1 MKKKEKEENAHFISI
16 KKSILVLS
24 EVPYLLNYRCC
35 QSVKSLYI
43 LYLLVS
49 LRKLERVPLYCLF
62 TLSLSIKK
70 NCSSQWYPGFIYLR
84 TTTSHVTSPQP
95 NIFVALLRPHCNNTT
110 HHHPPFHP
118 ATRIILM
125 WKKWGKDWN
134 LLITNCPTHDCLCL

>member
-16 KKSILVLS
+16 KKNILVLS
-24 EVPYLLNYRCC
+24 EFPYLLNYRCC

-70 NCSSQWYPGFIYLR
+70 SCSSQ
-84 TTTSHVTSPQP
+84 
-95 NIFVALLRPHCNNTT
+95 
-110 HHHPPFHP
+110 
-118 ATRIILM
+118 
-125 WKKWGKDWN
+125 
-134 LLITNCPTHDCLCL
+134 